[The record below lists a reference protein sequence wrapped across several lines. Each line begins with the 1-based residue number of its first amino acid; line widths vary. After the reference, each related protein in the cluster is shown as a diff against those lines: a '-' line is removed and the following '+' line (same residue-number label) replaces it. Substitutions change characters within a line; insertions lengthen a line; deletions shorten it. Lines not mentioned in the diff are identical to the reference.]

1 MTITAEL
8 ADGTR
13 LEFPDGTDPTVI
25 QSTVRNLIAKGQ
37 PQAPQ
42 TPKATAGQEV
52 VASVPGAI
60 MRGMRNPLD
69 GAAQYLP
76 WALGAVTGGFG
87 MAPNRVSNALF
98 AESERVGKMNAEAK
112 RGYERAR
119 EASGKSGIDVGQLIG
134 EAVSPVYAPLMGAG
148 AALPATT
155 IGRAAYGAGGG
166 GSSAALA
173 PVEGDPAEFGGK
185 KLAQAAGGAA
195 AGAVMAPAAAK
206 LSEVIGPRI
215 DLIANKVKSLA
226 GKQGTVNETT
236 INSVIRSE
244 LAREKINFDEIPEA
258 IRASVRRDVQ
268 EALNAGRSLSPA
280 DALRAADFRA
290 VGTQGL
296 RGQITR
302 DPVQYTREM
311 NIRGVGGVCDP
322 IAQRLAEQRQA
333 FGNVLDNLGANR
345 AIDRVVA
352 GESIISSLQRGDK
365 PREAAVNAAYQA
377 ARDSS
382 GRYAPLNHVQFVK
395 QANDALDSMQLG
407 PYLPAQIRSQLND
420 IATGKL
426 PLDVNVATQ
435 LQSVWGAAARGGQP
449 VERNA
454 IGQLL
459 TALRGT
465 DLMPEQS
472 AGGLL
477 PSGGQPAREAFQK
490 AKNLAS
496 QRFGLMDD
504 SPALKE
510 VLRGTPNPD
519 TFVARNLLGAQTK
532 QVQATAGLLDAEGK
546 EVARNQIASYLERKA
561 FGANRSGDAP
571 FAIERFNQALD
582 DIGRGKLSAFF
593 GPEEVDQLYTLGR
606 AAAWA
611 GKQPA
616 GSAVN
621 NSNTAAAAFSLMQRL
636 KGASIALPV
645 VKQFADTSFVNRALT
660 QPTGDPLPMLT
671 PSLLNLTTPGVLAT
685 GSGLGGLLGR

>member
-37 PQAPQ
+37 PQQ

-155 IGRAAYGAGGG
+155 IGRAVYGAGVGG
-166 GSSAALA
+166 ASAALA

-215 DLIANKVKSLA
+215 DLIANKVRSLA
-226 GKQGTVNETT
+226 GKQGAINETT

-244 LAREKINFDEIPEA
+244 LAREKISFDEIPEA

-280 DALRAADFRA
+280 EALRAADFRA

-311 NIRGVGGVCDP
+311 NIRGVEGVGDP

-345 AIDRVVA
+345 AADRVVA

-435 LQSVWGAAARGGQP
+435 LQAVWGAAARGGQP

-490 AKNLAS
+490 AKDLAS

-519 TFVARNLLGAQTK
+519 TF
-532 QVQATAGLLDAEGK
+532 
-546 EVARNQIASYLERKA
+546 VARNQIASYLERKA

-636 KGASIALPV
+636 KGASIAMPV

-660 QPTGDPLPMLT
+660 QPAGDPLPMLT